1 MCDIVIKNIV
11 YFNRKLKFKVQIKNK
26 SLKLKNI
33 YKNDS
38 KIFIFK

>member
-11 YFNRKLKFKVQIKNK
+11 YSNRKPKSKVQIKNK
-26 SLKLKNI
+26 NLKLKNI